1 MYFPAQVPQIT
12 VNVTPALLDTP
23 ETLLLRFKRMLR
35 KSRRYVLLI
44 LGLLVVGFFLYKFRN
59 SIALAGFRWS
69 MVGESLRQARLSLL
83 FISLAAIYVC
93 YAMRALRWVRFC
105 RWLGRAHFGSVYSA
119 TLEGFAC
126 TFLFGRAGEP
136 IRPILIAR
144 KTSLSIP
151 GMFGVYVLERVFD
164 MAAAVLLLVFA
175 LLSFER
181 GGFAGSQ
188 DAGLMRVARSA
199 GAVLLVALLAMVAF
213 LVYFRY
219 HGGAWL
225 GRKLRHEKW
234 RTGWREKLAV
244 LLEGFS
250 EGLQGIRS
258 WNDMAAVTGYTIV
271 HWILV
276 VFVYLWAAHAFGGNL
291 AALNFGGAALVTA
304 FTLVGSAAQLP
315 GVGGGSQLA
324 TFLVLTLVFGVQ
336 REPAAVASIVI
347 WLITFAGC
355 CLVGLPLLFREG
367 WSMGDLRKMAREEK
381 RADEAQLLADA
392 EPTAGP
398 SETPQ

>member
-1 MYFPAQVPQIT
+1 MNLAGGVR
-12 VNVTPALLDTP
+12 LDTF
-23 ETLLLRFKRMLR
+23 ETLLLRFQQMLR
-35 KSRRYVLLI
+35 KARRYLLFI
-44 LGLLVVGFFLYKFRN
+44 LGLLVIGFFLFRFRN

-83 FISLAAIYVC
+83 FLSLAAIYVC
-93 YAMRALRWVRFC
+93 YAVRALRWVRFC
-105 RWLGRAHFGSVYSA
+105 RWLGHAHFWSVYGA

-126 TFLFGRAGEP
+126 SFLLGRAGEP

-144 KTSLSIP
+144 KDSLSIP

-181 GGFAGSQ
+181 GGLASSE

-199 GAVLLVALLAMVAF
+199 GVALLVVLVVAVAF

-219 HGGAWL
+219 YGGAWL
-225 GRKLRHEKW
+225 ARKLQRSKW
-234 RTGWREKLAV
+234 HTGWREKVAA

-258 WNDMAAVTGYTIV
+258 WSDMGVVTGYTII
-271 HWILV
+271 HWVLV
-276 VFVYLWAAHAFGGNL
+276 VLVYVWVAHAFGGSL
-291 AALNFGGAALVTA
+291 ATLTFGAAVLVTA

-324 TFLVLTLVFGVQ
+324 TFLVLTLVFGVE
-336 REPAAVASIVI
+336 REPAAVAAIVI

-367 WSMGDLRKMAREEK
+367 WSIGELRKMARKEE
-381 RADEAQLLADA
+381 RAGEAQLLADA
-392 EPTAGP
+392 EHAVGP
-398 SETPQ
+398 SENSR

>member
-1 MYFPAQVPQIT
+1 
-12 VNVTPALLDTP
+12 
-23 ETLLLRFKRMLR
+23 MLR

>member
-1 MYFPAQVPQIT
+1 MRRKWRY
-12 VNVTPALLDTP
+12 LL
-23 ETLLLRFKRMLR
+23 F
-35 KSRRYVLLI
+35 V

-59 SIALAGFRWS
+59 SIALAGFHWS
-69 MVGESLRQARLSLL
+69 MVGESLRHARLGLL
-83 FISLAAIYVC
+83 FLSLVAIYVC
-93 YAMRALRWVRFC
+93 YALRAVRWVRFC
-105 RWLGRAHFGSVYSA
+105 RWIGHAHFGNVYSA

-126 TFLFGRAGEP
+126 TFLLGRAGEP
-136 IRPILIAR
+136 IRPILIGR
-144 KTSLSIP
+144 KDGLSIS

-181 GGFAGSQ
+181 GGFASST
-188 DAGLMRVARSA
+188 DVGLMRVARSA
-199 GAVLLVALLAMVAF
+199 GAVLMVALLAMVAF

-225 GRKLRHEKW
+225 AHKMQRPKW
-234 RTGWREKLAV
+234 HKGWREKLAA

-250 EGLQGIRS
+250 EGLQSIRS
-258 WNDMAAVTGYTIV
+258 WNDMAAVTGYTII
-271 HWILV
+271 HWVLV
-276 VFVYLWAAHAFGGNL
+276 VLIYLWVAHAFSGSLASLNL
-291 AALNFGGAALVTA
+291 AGAVVITA

-324 TFLVLTLVFGVQ
+324 TFLVLTLVFGVE
-336 REPAAVASIVI
+336 REPAAVTSIVI

-367 WSMGDLRKMAREEK
+367 WSVGELRKMAREEE
-381 RADEAQLLADA
+381 RAGEAQLVAHA
-392 EPTAGP
+392 EHAVGP
-398 SETPQ
+398 SENPQ